1 MSDIVKVSHEGEVAI
16 VTVDN
21 PPVNAVSVQM
31 RKDLSEAFSKIGA
44 DENVRAVVLACAGRT
59 FIAGADIR
67 ELNRFNELPKLP
79 DVVELIEELGKPVI
93 AAIHGTALGGGL
105 EIALGCHFRV
115 AENNAKFGLP
125 EVKLGILPGAGGTV
139 RLARAIG
146 ASKAL
151 KLIITG
157 TPIGAK
163 EALAE
168 GLVDALYE
176 GDVLESAIAF
186 AKQKVAENAELVATS
201 KRQDKVAD
209 TIADLTSF
217 EATAAELL
225 KKAKGLE
232 APALA
237 VKAVREGL
245 LKPAREAIDTTRE
258 WMRQLI
264 EGDQSKALR
273 HLFFAEREAG
283 KVEGVSK
290 DVILRDIRKV
300 AIIGAGTMGGGIAMA
315 FANGGYN
322 VTILDANDAALDRG
336 FATIEKN
343 YSISVSRGS
352 LSEEEKSKR
361 LARFS
366 RTTDY
371 NDLADAD
378 LVIEAVFEE
387 MSVKKDVF
395 GKLDSIVK
403 QGAILASN
411 TSYLDVNE
419 IAESTSRPQDV
430 VGLHFFSPANVMKLL
445 EIVRSDKTSHD
456 VLATALSVARK
467 ISKIAVVVGV
477 CHGFVGNR
485 MLAARSEE
493 SEALLLEGAS
503 PEQVD
508 KVFTNFG
515 FPMGPFQ
522 MYDLA
527 GLDIGWRN
535 RKSLGKTAIIGDHV
549 CEQGFFGQKTG
560 RGFYIYE
567 QGSRTPKPDAEL
579 AQFIESKAQELGIE
593 RRNISDEEI
602 IERTLYPL
610 VNEGARIVEEGIAA
624 RASDVDIVWTN
635 GYGFPLGKGGPMF
648 WADLE
653 GLEKIVE
660 RLDYWHGKTGKKVF
674 EPASLLREKL
684 QSNSKLTG

>member
-1 MSDIVKVSHEGEVAI
+1 MSDIVRVSHEGEVAI
-16 VTVDN
+16 ITIDN

-31 RKDLSEAFSKIGA
+31 RKDLSEAFSRVGA
-44 DENVRAVVLACAGRT
+44 DDNVRAVVLACAGRT
-59 FIAGADIR
+59 FVAGADIR

-79 DVVELIEELGKPVI
+79 DVVEQIEELGKPVV

-115 AENNAKFGLP
+115 AESTARFGLP

-157 TPIGAK
+157 APIGAK

-168 GLVDALYE
+168 GLVDALYD
-176 GDVLESAIAF
+176 GDLLANAIAF
-186 AKQKVAENAELVATS
+186 ARQKLDEKAELVATS
-201 KRQDKVAD
+201 KRQDKVAQ
-209 TIADLTSF
+209 TIADFSDF
-217 EATAAELL
+217 EAVAAELL
-225 KKAKGLE
+225 KKAKGLD
-232 APALA
+232 APAFA

-245 LKPAREAIDTTRE
+245 VKPAREAIETTRE
-258 WMRQLI
+258 WMRELI

-283 KVEGVSK
+283 KVNGVGK
-290 DVILRDIRKV
+290 DVQLRDIRKV

-352 LSEEEKSKR
+352 LSEEEKNRR
-361 LARFS
+361 LSRFS

-395 GKLDSIVK
+395 GKLDAIVK

-419 IAESTSRPQDV
+419 IAASTSRPQDV

-445 EIVRSDKTSHD
+445 EIVRGEKTAPD

-467 ISKIAVVVGV
+467 ISKVAVVVGV

-508 KVFTNFG
+508 KVFTKFG

-535 RKSLGKTAIIGDHV
+535 RKSLGKTAVIADHV

-593 RRNISDEEI
+593 RRVISDEEI

-660 RLDYWHGKTGKKVF
+660 RLDYWHAKTGKKVF
-674 EPASLLREKL
+674 EPAALLRERA
-684 QSNSKLTG
+684 STGNALTN